1 MPHNDGIYQ
10 GDFIGYGGS
19 DTHTPNTITYKFDNV
34 IDDIIVATHTQ
45 YIGATI
51 QELDAKKQEAIAN
64 LNALHGAKQQCDSF
78 LKELHDDDQTASAV
92 AGS

>member
-1 MPHNDGIYQ
+1 MVNEDTIKKRIAAL
-10 GDFIGYGGS
+10 DS
-19 DTHTPNTITYKFDNV
+19 DIKVMTN
-34 IDDIIVATHTQ
+34 
-45 YIGATI
+45 TI

>member
-1 MPHNDGIYQ
+1 MVNEDTIKKR
-10 GDFIGYGGS
+10 IAALES
-19 DTHTPNTITYKFDNV
+19 DIKVMAN
-34 IDDIIVATHTQ
+34 
-45 YIGATI
+45 TI

-78 LKELHDDDQTASAV
+78 LKELHNDDQTAAAV

>member
-1 MPHNDGIYQ
+1 MLNEDTIKKR
-10 GDFIGYGGS
+10 IAALES
-19 DTHTPNTITYKFDNV
+19 DIKAMTN
-34 IDDIIVATHTQ
+34 
-45 YIGATI
+45 TI

-78 LKELHDDDQTASAV
+78 LKELDNDDQTATAV

>member
-1 MPHNDGIYQ
+1 MVNEDTIKKR
-10 GDFIGYGGS
+10 IAALES
-19 DTHTPNTITYKFDNV
+19 DIKVMTNTIQV
-34 IDDIIVATHTQ
+34 
-45 YIGATI
+45 
-51 QELDAKKQEAIAN
+51 LDAKNQEAFAN

>member
-1 MPHNDGIYQ
+1 MLNEDTIKNR
-10 GDFIGYGGS
+10 IAALES
-19 DTHTPNTITYKFDNV
+19 DITVMTN
-34 IDDIIVATHTQ
+34 
-45 YIGATI
+45 TI

>member
-1 MPHNDGIYQ
+1 MLNEDTIKKR
-10 GDFIGYGGS
+10 IAALES
-19 DTHTPNTITYKFDNV
+19 DIKVMTNTIK
-34 IDDIIVATHTQ
+34 
-45 YIGATI
+45 
-51 QELDAKKQEAIAN
+51 ELDAKKQEAIAN

>member
-1 MPHNDGIYQ
+1 MLNEDTIKKR
-10 GDFIGYGGS
+10 IAALES
-19 DTHTPNTITYKFDNV
+19 DIKVMTN
-34 IDDIIVATHTQ
+34 
-45 YIGATI
+45 TI

-78 LKELHDDDQTASAV
+78 LKDLHDDDQTASAV

>member
-1 MPHNDGIYQ
+1 MLNEDTIKKR
-10 GDFIGYGGS
+10 IAALES
-19 DTHTPNTITYKFDNV
+19 DIKVRTN
-34 IDDIIVATHTQ
+34 
-45 YIGATI
+45 TI

-78 LKELHDDDQTASAV
+78 LKELDNDDQTASAV

>member
-1 MPHNDGIYQ
+1 MLNEYTIK
-10 GDFIGYGGS
+10 IRIAALES
-19 DTHTPNTITYKFDNV
+19 DIKVMTN
-34 IDDIIVATHTQ
+34 
-45 YIGATI
+45 TI